1 MRFIVVLVVTAL
13 LLGLSAAKSADESQD
28 KPATPAEQYQ
38 ALLKEFNEAARVA
51 HLEAKSDDERNEA
64 ISGGRNVFCWKAFLT
79 SAIPVTMD

>member
-1 MRFIVVLVVTAL
+1 MDRMGGGILVLVLT
-13 LLGLSAAKSADESQD
+13 LSAAAAQD
-28 KPATPAEQYQ
+28 KGGDKSDTPAEQYQ

-51 HLEAKSDDERNEA
+51 YLEAKSDDERNEA